1 MAAPAHYLDGPSRL
15 TRGPESIMSDTSKT
29 KTRRQLKQKSM
40 GKKRKKALEKNGTT
54 PKFPIHKDKND

>member
-1 MAAPAHYLDGPSRL
+1 
-15 TRGPESIMSDTSKT
+15 MSDTSKT
-29 KTRRQLKQKSM
+29 KTRWQLKQKSM